1 MTPFTRRVYALVSAI
16 PHGQVSSYGA
26 VAAMAGRPDAPR
38 AVGNALASIPD
49 NLDLPW
55 WRVVNSSGKISTSP
69 IHHTAQAQR
78 ALLED
83 EGVHFSTAGRIDWNL
98 FGWAAERCDLES
110 EPKRSTT

>member
-1 MTPFTRRVYALVSAI
+1 MTTFTRRIYTLVSAI

-26 VAAMAGRPDAPR
+26 VAAMAGRRGAGR

-49 NLDLPW
+49 DLDLPW

-69 IHHTAQAQR
+69 IQHTAQIQQ

-83 EGVHFSTAGRIDWNL
+83 EGVHFSTAGRIDWDL
-98 FGWAAERCDLES
+98 FGWTDERYDLES
-110 EPKRSTT
+110 APRR